1 MQITGNRTQQ
11 ARLTIRVSKN
21 TLSFSVVDREAEHQL
36 IYEPYT
42 VKSGVS
48 IAANLRQAF
57 SESDLLQRGYTKVRV
72 YIDSP
77 ILLVPI
83 EEFHE
88 EDLPVLYQHA
98 FTGHNGDVILHK
110 VQPNLNVVAVF
121 PINKDLK
128 MVVEDNFKDV
138 RFTPIMQ
145 PIWNY
150 LHQRSFTGIHRKLYA
165 YFHDK
170 KVDIFC
176 YEKNRFKFFNSFKAD
191 HAKDALYFILYVW
204 KQVGMDQVQDEL
216 HVAGDVPDKDWFLYN
231 AKIYIKKTFLLNPSA
246 EFNRAPITEIKGMPF
261 DLVTLYL
268 SNLKSATY
276 RV

>member
-170 KVDIFC
+170 KVD
-176 YEKNRFKFFNSFKAD
+176 
-191 HAKDALYFILYVW
+191 
-204 KQVGMDQVQDEL
+204 
-216 HVAGDVPDKDWFLYN
+216 
-231 AKIYIKKTFLLNPSA
+231 T
-246 EFNRAPITEIKGMPF
+246 
-261 DLVTLYL
+261 
-268 SNLKSATY
+268 SATRRTASSSSIHSRQTTPRMPSTSSSTY
-276 RV
+276 GSRWAWTRCRTSCMWQATCQTRTGSSIMQRYISRRPSS

>member
-1 MQITGNRTQQ
+1 MQVIGKKRTQQ

-42 VKSGVS
+42 MKSGVS

-57 SESDLLQRGYTKVRV
+57 GESELLQRGYQKVRV
-72 YIDSP
+72 YIDTP

-88 EDLPVLYQHA
+88 EDLTVLYQHA
-98 FTGHNGDVILHK
+98 FTGSHSDAILYR

-128 MVVEDNFKDV
+128 MVIEDNFQDV

-145 PIWNY
+145 SMWNY
-150 LHQRSFTGIHRKLYA
+150 LHKRSFTGINHKLYA

-170 KVDIFC
+170 KVDVFC
-176 YEKNRFKFFNSFKAD
+176 FEKNRFKFYNSFQAD
-191 HAKDALYFILYVW
+191 HAKDALYFILFVW
-204 KQVGMDQVQDEL
+204 KQLGLQQMQDEL
-216 HVAGDVPDKDWFLYN
+216 HVSGDIPDKDWFLYN
-231 AKIYIKKTFLLNPSA
+231 AKLYVKKTFLLNPSA

-261 DLVTLYL
+261 DLLTLYL
-268 SNLKSATY
+268 SK
-276 RV
+276 

>member
-1 MQITGNRTQQ
+1 MIMQLTGNKTLQ

-21 TLSFSVVDREAEHQL
+21 TLSFSVVDREAEHQV

-48 IAANLRQAF
+48 MAANLRQAF
-57 SESDLLQRGYTKVRV
+57 KESDLLQRGYQKVRV

-88 EDLPVLYQHA
+88 EDLDVLYQHA
-98 FTGHNGDVILHK
+98 FAGHHSDAILYR
-110 VQPNLNVVAVF
+110 VQPALNVVAVF
-121 PINKDLK
+121 PINKDFK
-128 MVVEDNFKDV
+128 MVVEDNFRDV

-145 PIWNY
+145 PMWHY

-170 KVDIFC
+170 K
-176 YEKNRFKFFNSFKAD
+176 
-191 HAKDALYFILYVW
+191 L
-204 KQVGMDQVQDEL
+204 
-216 HVAGDVPDKDWFLYN
+216 
-231 AKIYIKKTFLLNPSA
+231 
-246 EFNRAPITEIKGMPF
+246 
-261 DLVTLYL
+261 DL
-268 SNLKSATY
+268 
-276 RV
+276 

>member
-170 KVDIFC
+170 KVDILLR
-176 YEKNRFKFFNSFKAD
+176 EEP
-191 HAKDALYFILYVW
+191 LQVLQFIQGRPRQGCPL
-204 KQVGMDQVQDEL
+204 L
-216 HVAGDVPDKDWFLYN
+216 HPLCMEASGHGPGTGRAACGRRRARQGLVPL
-231 AKIYIKKTFLLNPSA
+231 
-246 EFNRAPITEIKGMPF
+246 
-261 DLVTLYL
+261 
-268 SNLKSATY
+268 
-276 RV
+276 

>member
-88 EDLPVLYQHA
+88 EDLP
-98 FTGHNGDVILHK
+98 
-110 VQPNLNVVAVF
+110 
-121 PINKDLK
+121 
-128 MVVEDNFKDV
+128 
-138 RFTPIMQ
+138 
-145 PIWNY
+145 
-150 LHQRSFTGIHRKLYA
+150 RS
-165 YFHDK
+165 
-170 KVDIFC
+170 
-176 YEKNRFKFFNSFKAD
+176 E
-191 HAKDALYFILYVW
+191 
-204 KQVGMDQVQDEL
+204 E
-216 HVAGDVPDKDWFLYN
+216 
-231 AKIYIKKTFLLNPSA
+231 
-246 EFNRAPITEIKGMPF
+246 
-261 DLVTLYL
+261 
-268 SNLKSATY
+268 

>member
-57 SESDLLQRGYTKVRV
+57 SECNLLQRGYTKVRV

-88 EDLPVLYQHA
+88 E
-98 FTGHNGDVILHK
+98 
-110 VQPNLNVVAVF
+110 
-121 PINKDLK
+121 
-128 MVVEDNFKDV
+128 
-138 RFTPIMQ
+138 
-145 PIWNY
+145 
-150 LHQRSFTGIHRKLYA
+150 RSGA
-165 YFHDK
+165 
-170 KVDIFC
+170 
-176 YEKNRFKFFNSFKAD
+176 
-191 HAKDALYFILYVW
+191 
-204 KQVGMDQVQDEL
+204 
-216 HVAGDVPDKDWFLYN
+216 HV
-231 AKIYIKKTFLLNPSA
+231 
-246 EFNRAPITEIKGMPF
+246 
-261 DLVTLYL
+261 
-268 SNLKSATY
+268 
-276 RV
+276 